1 MCIRDS
7 CDFAFIEEKK
17 GRMFVNAPDAIEG
30 NNTEKCDTA
39 SAAFQSENNGCVDF
53 VGSEDEIMEQIRQLV
68 CIDVYKRQGCDGRSN
83 QTAV

>member
-1 MCIRDS
+1 M
-7 CDFAFIEEKK
+7 
-17 GRMFVNAPDAIEG
+17 PDAIEG

-68 CIDVYKRQGCDGRSN
+68 CMLQATMREMSIQMTVKMI
-83 QTAV
+83 